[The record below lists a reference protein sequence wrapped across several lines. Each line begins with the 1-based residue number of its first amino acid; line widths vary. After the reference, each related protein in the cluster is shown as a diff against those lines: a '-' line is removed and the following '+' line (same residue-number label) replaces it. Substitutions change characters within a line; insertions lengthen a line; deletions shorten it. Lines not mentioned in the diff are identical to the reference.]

1 MPIEKF
7 DTGKYDL
14 YQLNLLE
21 YMTDVADRFAPDF
34 VIDDEGNAFAV
45 DSQAPFI
52 FMRRYNHGV
61 LNVSFSYADYM
72 KQDTNDNEN
81 PIDII
86 NALGIDPEKF
96 WYLLLFV
103 ADYVEG
109 STSGTCKCIPSP
121 REEIQQLIDF
131 VEANEESVSD
141 FHGVRYRQP
150 MKLTLQ
156 IKGHRLVIDNPNTI
170 SAIAGMCGMAL
181 EDTGYVRLLDHGKV
195 SVDIADK
202 SDSVSIW
209 LFTKMLRC
217 FFELYPQ
224 FASQR
229 KTGND
234 TTKSTLR
241 LISKLVY
248 MAGLTTNENYRIDD
262 ENLKGILK
270 QHRNYK
276 IDTINS
282 IYG

>member
-7 DTGKYDL
+7 DTEKYDL
-14 YQLNLLE
+14 DQLKLLE
-21 YMTDVADRFAPDF
+21 YMTAVADRFAPDF
-34 VIDDEGNAFAV
+34 VIDGEGNAFAV

-52 FMRRYNHGV
+52 FMRRYNRGV

-72 KQDTNDNEN
+72 KQDINDNEN

-109 STSGTCKCIPSP
+109 STSGTRKCNPSP
-121 REEIQQLIDF
+121 REEIQRLIDF
-131 VEANEESVSD
+131 VEANEESVSELY
-141 FHGVRYRQP
+141 GVRYRQP
-150 MKLTLQ
+150 MKLTLH

-181 EDTGYVRLLDHGKV
+181 DDTGYVRFLDHVKV
-195 SVDIADK
+195 SADIADT
-202 SDSVSIW
+202 SDSVRIW

-217 FFELYPQ
+217 FFDLYPQ